1 MVTHDLAS
9 PLTAILGHAQVLR
22 RKLPAADPA
31 QGQALVIEQS
41 ARQMRR
47 LVSDLHGAAAIG
59 AGRFTVAPREA
70 DLVAVLEQVVA
81 QQRASAPDRHMPI
94 TAPERLDGVWDAQR
108 LGPLAT
114 NLLSNAIKY
123 SPPGSEVRVVIDVED
138 EVVHLSVIDEGP
150 GMLPEQQR
158 DLFRPFSRLA
168 RDRSIQ
174 GTGLGLYIADTI
186 AQAHG
191 GQITLE
197 SAPGHGSTFTVTLPR
212 YPKPARA
219 MDAPEVAPPTSEG
232 RSDV

>member
-94 TAPERLDGVWDAQR
+94 TAPERLDG
-108 LGPLAT
+108 
-114 NLLSNAIKY
+114 
-123 SPPGSEVRVVIDVED
+123 
-138 EVVHLSVIDEGP
+138 
-150 GMLPEQQR
+150 
-158 DLFRPFSRLA
+158 
-168 RDRSIQ
+168 
-174 GTGLGLYIADTI
+174 
-186 AQAHG
+186 
-191 GQITLE
+191 
-197 SAPGHGSTFTVTLPR
+197 
-212 YPKPARA
+212 
-219 MDAPEVAPPTSEG
+219 
-232 RSDV
+232 